1 MRNRK
6 NLLTVT
12 FLLCFTLPVLAQE
25 TILTTGGNTSATSG
39 NISFSIG
46 QVLFSTY
53 ADNDASVALGVQQPL
68 EAMTIVAI
76 KEIPGISLDIKLYP
90 NPANEL
96 IFLETMNEMDRN
108 LSYFLYDSKGNLLEN
123 NYLTHRLTSIRIS
136 NYSSSMYLLKIRENN
151 LDVKTFKI
159 IKNQ

>member
-1 MRNRK
+1 MRKRK
-6 NLLTVT
+6 TLLIII
-12 FLLCFTLPVLAQE
+12 FLLCLTLPVLAQE
-25 TILTTGGNTSATSG
+25 TIITTGGNASATSG

-53 ADNDASVALGVQQPL
+53 ADKDASVALGVQQPY

-76 KEIPGISLDIKLYP
+76 KEIPGISLDIKLFP

-96 IFLETMNEMDRN
+96 IFLETMNELDRN

-136 NYSSSMYLLKIRENN
+136 NYSSSMYLLKIMENN
-151 LDVKTFKI
+151 LEVKTFKI

>member
-6 NLLTVT
+6 TLLIIS
-12 FLLCFTLPVLAQE
+12 FLLCLSLSVFAQE
-25 TILTTGGNTSATSG
+25 TILTSGGDASSTSG
-39 NISFSIG
+39 SVNYSIG

-53 ADNDASVALGVQQPL
+53 ADKDASVALGVQHPY

-76 KEIPGISLDIKLYP
+76 KEIQGISLDIKLYP

-96 IFLETMNEMDRN
+96 IFLETMNELDRN
-108 LSYFLYDSKGNLLEN
+108 FSYFLYDIKGNLLEN
-123 NYLTHRLTSIRIS
+123 NSLTNRLTTIRID
-136 NYSSSMYLLKIRENN
+136 NYSSSTYLLKIRENN
-151 LDVKTFKI
+151 LEIKTFKI

>member
-6 NLLTVT
+6 TLLIIF
-12 FLLCFTLPVLAQE
+12 FLLCLSLPVLAQE
-25 TILTTGGNTSATSG
+25 TTLTAGGNILATSG
-39 NISFSIG
+39 NVSFSVG

-53 ADNDASVALGVQQPL
+53 ADNDASVALGVQQPY

-76 KEIPGISLDIKLYP
+76 SEIPGISLDIKLYP

-96 IFLETMNEMDRN
+96 IFLETKNESDRS
-108 LSYFLYDSKGNLLEN
+108 LSYFLYDIKGNLLEN
-123 NYLTHRLTSIRIS
+123 NYLTNRLTSIRIS

-151 LDVKTFKI
+151 LEVKTFKI